1 MGWSLMKKYGL
12 YSLSKSE
19 VIAEIEPFDTEFT
32 QEPLFRMENEE
43 VFFLF
48 SIILLYPFDIFLI
61 SDLIF
66 V

>member
-1 MGWSLMKKYGL
+1 MKKYGL
-12 YSLSKSE
+12 YSLSQSE
-19 VIAEIEPFDTEFT
+19 VITEIEPFDTEFT